1 MIGNFDDQMAR
12 LAFGEVSDAERERL
26 REEAER
32 NPVVAARLREYEA
45 LRFEL
50 TRLREVPSDQLSKER
65 LREALLARAIRPE
78 PKRAWN
84 WGYASLA
91 GFAFCAAAA
100 VVWSTRLLH
109 TPEPAVILDAAKSAS
124 SSVALRA
131 PRDLPSE
138 TPSTAANTAVPSTP
152 ALVAS
157 RTAAPTERSSGYRLA
172 SRRIKRAK
180 REVVNSDYDP
190 DVLIGAA
197 KAAPKQ
203 YQAKVEPNRQPESV
217 PSIVLIDQGKG
228 SPGEAGKATEVGSPN
243 DVLIGG

>member
-124 SSVALRA
+124 STVALRA
-131 PRDLPSE
+131 PRDLPIE

-157 RTAAPTERSSGYRLA
+157 RTVFGLPA
-172 SRRIKRAK
+172 SVA
-180 REVVNSDYDP
+180 
-190 DVLIGAA
+190 
-197 KAAPKQ
+197 
-203 YQAKVEPNRQPESV
+203 
-217 PSIVLIDQGKG
+217 
-228 SPGEAGKATEVGSPN
+228 AGKAREARSCEFGLRPGCAHRSRQGRAQAISSKGGAKSPARIGAIDRSDRPGEGKSRGSR
-243 DVLIGG
+243 